1 MSYNDSGTFI
11 VKAYTAGGALP
22 VPNSVV
28 RVSGADEENA
38 FIEFSLITDV
48 DGMTPRITLPA
59 PAKSDSLTPSP
70 KEIPYSKYNVE
81 ITAQGY
87 YPKKI
92 NNVALFSG
100 TDTFLPIN
108 MVPLA
113 IYEKGVDF
121 PADTLN
127 TTVNENPFL

>member
-1 MSYNDSGTFI
+1 MSYTDSGTFI

-22 VPNSVV
+22 VPKSVV
-28 RVSGADEENA
+28 RISGADENNG

-48 DGMTPRITLPA
+48 DGLTPRITLPA
-59 PAKSDSLTPSP
+59 PQKGDSLTPNP
-70 KEIPYSKYNVE
+70 KEFPYSKYNIE
-81 ITAQGY
+81 ISAEGY
-87 YPKKI
+87 YPKRI
-92 NNVALFSG
+92 NNVAVFAG

-113 IYEKGVDF
+113 IYERGVDF